1 MAFPIFS
8 FKKISKESVISEFQ
22 RLSLSKQGQVQKLT
36 CEKEF
41 HLHENKKTMIFI
53 LMALHLAS
61 LWNRGLRQLGNSLLK

>member
-8 FKKISKESVISEFQ
+8 FKKISRESVISEFQ

-41 HLHENKKTMIFI
+41 HLHENKKNNDFHINGF
-53 LMALHLAS
+53 ALSLA
-61 LWNRGLRQLGNSLLK
+61 LKQRLEATRK